1 MKSFVIGLVAAS
13 SLIYGCGKKSSSDS
27 ASVEPAPTAETPT
40 PTPTSTPTPT
50 PTPAPVAAP
59 VATFVPLHPAAPSAT
74 PAATPAVTPAATPAA
89 TFVATGITG
98 GWSNGNVDGSFPDNR
113 RNTACKAFAQINE
126 SVKKAAFGYYCWYN
140 NVAVTYIH
148 VQSIGDIVSEANGTL
163 LVNQTG
169 GCDKAHNNTQLS
181 TAYTHDTS
189 SGATLKLTIPNI
201 TNGLGTLGLWSPSS
215 MGAISSQH
223 VGCIDQKTSAFTE
236 DTALRTVFA
245 AMAK

>member
-13 SLIYGCGKKSSSDS
+13 SLSYGCGKKSSSDN
-27 ASVEPAPTAETPT
+27 ASVEPAPTAAAPTPAPT
-40 PTPTSTPTPT
+40 PTPA
-50 PTPAPVAAP
+50 PAPVAAP
-59 VATFVPLHPAAPSAT
+59 VATFAPLHPAAPSTTTTA
-74 PAATPAVTPAATPAA
+74 AATPAVD
-89 TFVATGITG
+89 FIATGITG
-98 GWSNGNVDGSFPDNR
+98 GWSNGKVDGSFPDNR

-236 DTALRTVFA
+236 DTALRTIFA